1 MILIRLVPN
10 FIIIISVASF
20 IFYIILLQ
28 TMQLEVDSL
37 QMELKKK
44 DTVIAVCSTE
54 KDRTFERLKDEEGTY
69 YLVYG
74 T

>member
-1 MILIRLVPN
+1 
-10 FIIIISVASF
+10 
-20 IFYIILLQ
+20 
-28 TMQLEVDSL
+28 MQLEVDSL

-44 DTVIAVCSTE
+44 DTVIAVCNTE

-74 T
+74 TWFFSSRGELLPSLGIRLSFVVNFHI

>member
-1 MILIRLVPN
+1 
-10 FIIIISVASF
+10 
-20 IFYIILLQ
+20 
-28 TMQLEVDSL
+28 MQLEVDSL

-44 DTVIAVCSTE
+44 DTVIAVCNTE
-54 KDRTFERLKDEEGTY
+54 KERTFERLKDEEGTKCTY